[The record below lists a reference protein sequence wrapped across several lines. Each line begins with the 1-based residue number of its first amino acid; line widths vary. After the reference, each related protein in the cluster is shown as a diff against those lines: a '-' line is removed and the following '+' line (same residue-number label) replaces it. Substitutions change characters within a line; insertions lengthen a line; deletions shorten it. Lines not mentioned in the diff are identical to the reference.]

1 MFISHLKRSHK
12 TGDRAHELSTGHK
25 SSSETE
31 HVRKSASIRVPRI
44 VENRSLPSRD
54 GRRSKLELSAPSL
67 RVSLAAFENGTIW
80 QHRVYVKCNT
90 ERRIF
95 RGGISAKIRLDWSWP
110 TLDKFE
116 ERSAMIGGWICNG
129 DSVKTVLGEFLFSI
143 SRRIDR
149 NFLRRI

>member
-67 RVSLAAFENGTIW
+67 R
-80 QHRVYVKCNT
+80 R
-90 ERRIF
+90 
-95 RGGISAKIRLDWSWP
+95 
-110 TLDKFE
+110 
-116 ERSAMIGGWICNG
+116 
-129 DSVKTVLGEFLFSI
+129 I
-143 SRRIDR
+143 SRS
-149 NFLRRI
+149 LRERHNLATSCVHEM